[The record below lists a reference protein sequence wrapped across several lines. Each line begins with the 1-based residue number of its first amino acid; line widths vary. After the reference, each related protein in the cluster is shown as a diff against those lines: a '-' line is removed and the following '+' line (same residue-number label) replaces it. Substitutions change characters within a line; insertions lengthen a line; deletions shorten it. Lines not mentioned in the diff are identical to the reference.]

1 MSVLR
6 HFQNFS
12 NTVDVSFIGGGSARF
27 ICGGSWTPEENR
39 KSPTIYHMILYRVHL
54 AKGWNRTHSFCDN
67 RHWLHI

>member
-27 ICGGSWTPEENR
+27 IGGGKLDTWV
-39 KSPTIYHMILYRVHL
+39 MGVILSTCFFQ
-54 AKGWNRTHSFCDN
+54 NNMTD
-67 RHWLHI
+67 